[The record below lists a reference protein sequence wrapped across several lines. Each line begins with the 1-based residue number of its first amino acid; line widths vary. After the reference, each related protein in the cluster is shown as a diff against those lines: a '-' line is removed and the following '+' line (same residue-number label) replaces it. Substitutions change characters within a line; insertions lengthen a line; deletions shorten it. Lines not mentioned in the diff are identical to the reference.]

1 MTSQRPT
8 VLLTGFGA
16 FPGVAANATETLVPQ
31 LASAARE
38 RFPDYDIVEAV
49 LPVDWQRAPELLQS
63 LLKANAPRL
72 ALHFGVSQGGGGLPD
87 RAALPQRLRAAP
99 RRLRRAAGGVAVVR
113 SGADTLSTTLPIE
126 RIVARLKAIGV
137 PCCTSDDAGAYLC
150 NALLYHSLAAAS
162 NQATPHIAGFV
173 HIPAALAAAPRP
185 RRNGRMPAHVAHGSG
200 RRPGNH
206 RRLPRGG
213 APLNLR

>member
-38 RFPDYDIVEAV
+38 RFPDHDIVEAV

-63 LLKANAPRL
+63 LLKAHAPRL
-72 ALHFGVSQGGGGLPD
+72 ALHFGVSQGAEDFRIERVSRNVCEPRHDACGALPD
-87 RAALPQRLRAAP
+87 
-99 RRLRRAAGGVAVVR
+99 GVAVVR
-113 SGADTLSTTLPIE
+113 SGADTLPTTLPIE
-126 RIVARLKAIGV
+126 RIVERLKAIGV

-162 NQATPHIAGFV
+162 TQARPHIAGFV
-173 HIPAALAAAPRP
+173 HIPAALAAGACDPAEMVECRLTWPMAVAGGLEIIAACLEEARP
-185 RRNGRMPAHVAHGSG
+185 
-200 RRPGNH
+200 
-206 RRLPRGG
+206 
-213 APLNLR
+213 

>member
-31 LASAARE
+31 LAAAARE
-38 RFPDYDIVEAV
+38 RFPDFDIVEAV
-49 LPVDWQRAPELLQS
+49 LPVDWNRAPELLQS
-63 LLKANAPRL
+63 LLEANAPRL
-72 ALHFGVSQGGGGLPD
+72 ALHFGVSLRTEDFRIERLSRNVCEPRRDACG
-87 RAALPQRLRAAP
+87 ALPAE
-99 RRLRRAAGGVAVVR
+99 VAVVR

-162 NQATPHIAGFV
+162 TEATPHIAGFV
-173 HIPAALAAAPRP
+173 HVPAALAAGACEPAETAECRLTWPMAVAGGLEIIAACLEGARP
-185 RRNGRMPAHVAHGSG
+185 
-200 RRPGNH
+200 
-206 RRLPRGG
+206 
-213 APLNLR
+213 

>member
-31 LASAARE
+31 LAAAARE
-38 RFPDYDIVEAV
+38 RFPDHDIVEAV
-49 LPVDWQRAPELLQS
+49 LPVDWNRAPELLQS

-72 ALHFGVSQGGGGLPD
+72 ALHFGVSQ
-87 RAALPQRLRAAP
+87 RAQDFRIERLSRNVCEPRHDACGALPAE
-99 RRLRRAAGGVAVVR
+99 VAVVR

-162 NQATPHIAGFV
+162 TGATPHIAGFV
-173 HIPAALAAAPRP
+173 HIPAALAAGVCEPAEAAECLLTWPMAVAGGLEIIAACLDEAP
-185 RRNGRMPAHVAHGSG
+185 A
-200 RRPGNH
+200 
-206 RRLPRGG
+206 
-213 APLNLR
+213 

>member
-16 FPGVAANATETLVPQ
+16 FPGIPANATETLVPQ
-31 LASAARE
+31 LAAAARE
-38 RFPDYDIVEAV
+38 RFPDYDFVEAV

-72 ALHFGVSQGGGGLPD
+72 ALHFGVSRSAEDFRIERVSRNVCEPRHDACG
-87 RAALPQRLRAAP
+87 ALPAE
-99 RRLRRAAGGVAVVR
+99 VAVVR

-126 RIVARLKAIGV
+126 HIVARLRDIGV

-150 NALLYHSLAAAS
+150 NALLYHSLAAAGT
-162 NQATPHIAGFV
+162 QATPHIAGFV
-173 HIPAALAAAPRP
+173 HIPAALAAGACDPAEMVECRLTWPMAVAGGLEIIAACLEEARP
-185 RRNGRMPAHVAHGSG
+185 
-200 RRPGNH
+200 
-206 RRLPRGG
+206 
-213 APLNLR
+213 

>member
-1 MTSQRPT
+1 VTSQRPT

-63 LLKANAPRL
+63 LLKAHAPRL
-72 ALHFGVSQGGGGLPD
+72 ALHFGVSQGAEDFRIERVSRNVCEPRHDACGALPD
-87 RAALPQRLRAAP
+87 
-99 RRLRRAAGGVAVVR
+99 GVAVVR
-113 SGADTLSTTLPIE
+113 SGADTLPTTLPIE
-126 RIVARLKAIGV
+126 RIVERLKAIGV

-162 NQATPHIAGFV
+162 TQARPHIAGFV
-173 HIPAALAAAPRP
+173 HIPAALAAGACDPAEMVECRLTWPMAVAGGLEIIAACLEETRP
-185 RRNGRMPAHVAHGSG
+185 
-200 RRPGNH
+200 
-206 RRLPRGG
+206 
-213 APLNLR
+213 